1 MSFISEETKY
11 NKSEYVFQESDTGV
25 KLFIFMTK
33 TLIKIRKSIMGRV
46 PMVIKTW
53 QRTARSIRSK

>member
-11 NKSEYVFQESDTGV
+11 NKSEYIFQESDIGV

-33 TLIKIRKSIMGRV
+33 TLIKIRKSIMGGV
-46 PMVIKTW
+46 PITRGNKDLAMNSQIH
-53 QRTARSIRSK
+53 